1 MVQLFQ
7 SIAAYSAW
15 VAVAINI
22 SEGAER
28 STISI
33 TMTYPATISFRH
45 LSSHSLISHS
55 LPEAL
60 GRQVDVS
67 LLRWE
72 GP

>member
-15 VAVAINI
+15 VAVPITI
-22 SEGAER
+22 SEGAEQ

-33 TMTYPATISFRH
+33 TMTCPAAISFRH

-60 GRQVDVS
+60 ARQADVN

-72 GP
+72 GL